1 MKPSK
6 LIAPLL
12 IAAATFASAAHA
24 QATAAKPAAKPGAEA
39 AKDAPK
45 VFDVWVRST
54 VPGASVTGAY
64 MHIKSKN
71 ALKLVKVETPLA
83 GMTELHQTT
92 MKDGVM
98 NMSAQDGID
107 IPAGKLVDL
116 KPGGLHVMLM
126 QLTQQAKK
134 GDTVPLKLTFE
145 TADKKPLVI
154 DVNAKVQDK
163 DAAAHS
169 H

>member
-1 MKPSK
+1 MKSSY
-6 LIAPLL
+6 LIATLL
-12 IAAATFASAAHA
+12 IAAALASAAHA
-24 QATAAKPAAKPGAEA
+24 QAPATKPAADV

-107 IPAGKLVDL
+107 IPAGKMVDL
-116 KPGGLHVMLM
+116 KPGGLHVMFIGL
-126 QLTQQAKK
+126 
-134 GDTVPLKLTFE
+134 
-145 TADKKPLVI
+145 KKPLKVGSRVRVRLVL
-154 DVNAKVQDK
+154 DHGGSVTVMSPVVARTVN
-163 DAAAHS
+163 
-169 H
+169 